1 MFRFVVC
8 VLTVLIAGA
17 ARADSTTGK
26 PVCIEIGYSPA
37 LASTPLLVMDV
48 EGWAV
53 AEGLD
58 IHLTR
63 FDGGTAA
70 IQGLVAGK
78 IDVMYGGVGSVLVAR
93 AKGVGV
99 SVIANSAVNEMALL
113 AQGDLA
119 GLVKGGLS
127 AKDAIDAFF
136 AQKGR
141 KIKISTQPP
150 GSVPDTVL
158 RYWLQKVI
166 KVDPNK
172 VQLISMGIDKTDQ
185 ALLAGAVD
193 AAVIREPVITLFLE
207 KYPKAAVLAWGG
219 DMFPGQPGTVVA
231 VRDEFLKEHPAAAAA
246 LVRLHIRASELAMR
260 DPVRAAHDAQEYVGK
275 GLIDP
280 AVMVRAMGSPSSN
293 FVADPHAIAD
303 AVEKMQAFQKE
314 EGLVNV
320 TVPMSEVF
328 NFTFYD
334 AARSQTAPDRVVEQ
348 ARR

>member
-1 MFRFVVC
+1 MFRSFVC
-8 VLTVLIAGA
+8 MLAVLIAGLA
-17 ARADSTTGK
+17 HTDSVRADS
-26 PVCIEIGYSPA
+26 VHIEIGYSPA
-37 LASTPLLVMDV
+37 LASTPVLVMDQ
-48 EGWAV
+48 EGWAKR
-53 AEGLD
+53 EGLD

-70 IQGLVAGK
+70 VQGLVAGK

-99 SVIANSAVNEMALL
+99 SVIANSTVNEMALL

-127 AKDAIDAFF
+127 AKDAIDAFVV
-136 AQKGR
+136 QKGR

-158 RYWLQKVI
+158 RYWLEKVI
-166 KVDPNK
+166 KVDPDK
-172 VQLISMGIDKTDQ
+172 VQLISMGIEKTEQ

-207 KYPKAAVLAWGG
+207 NFPKAAVLAWGG

-293 FVADPHAIAD
+293 FVADPHAIAG

-320 TVPMSEVF
+320 TVPMSEMF
-328 NFTFYD
+328 NYSFYD
-334 AARSQTAPDRVVEQ
+334 AAQSQAAPAQVIEQ